1 MKTPGPVW
9 RVTQPPR
16 VVEQDAFAS
25 CLDWEVQKASRLA
38 YCVSVVSMVVDP
50 LDGGLHGSLA
60 ALAENMAAR
69 VRATDLVAVIPPR
82 FLALLLVDAPTTSL
96 RTILGRL
103 SSETGLSE
111 TQTGW
116 SAGASCYPA
125 TAQRTTDL
133 LQQATDLMTR
143 AEADGGNRLYLPS
156 A

>member
-1 MKTPGPVW
+1 MTTSRPVW
-9 RVTQPPR
+9 RVNQSPR
-16 VVEQDAFAS
+16 VVEQDTFAS
-25 CLDWEVQKASRLA
+25 CLDWELQKASRLA

-50 LDGGLHGSLA
+50 MGQGPHGSLT
-60 ALAENMAAR
+60 ALAEDMAAR

-82 FLALLLVDAPTTSL
+82 HLALLLVDAPTASL
-96 RTILGRL
+96 QTIMGRL
-103 SSETGLSE
+103 SAETGLSE

-125 TAQRTTDL
+125 TAQRTTDV